1 MSATTS
7 GTSVS
12 ALEPTRRA
20 RQLAAIRRLRALRW
34 FSGQLFLWIVILLGL
49 VFMVT
54 PGVWMLLA
62 SFKTQAE
69 ISAIPLQ
76 FWPSQWRLSNYV
88 ETIEVMKFWRVFTNS
103 VIITSCVTIANI
115 FTCTWGGYTFG
126 KLRWPGRDIVFMIL
140 LSTMMIPG
148 FLTLIPRYVLVA
160 KMGMLNSYS
169 GMIIPFLTGTFGI
182 FLTKQFMLGIPDELT
197 DAATVDGCSAIG
209 VYWRIVL
216 PLSKPIMAVLAIFVF
231 DWAWDDLLWGI
242 MILTDRLKWTLPIA
256 IANLRVQESNQYE
269 LQMAGS
275 TLAIIPVII
284 LFLALQR
291 HIVRGVALSG
301 LKG

>member
-7 GTSVS
+7 TS
-12 ALEPTRRA
+12 APTA
-20 RQLAAIRRLRALRW
+20 TEKLTLAQRSTGAQRRALRW
-34 FSGQLFLWIVILLGL
+34 LTGQLVLWTIILAGL
-49 VFMVT
+49 IFMIT
-54 PGVWMLLA
+54 PAVWMVLA

-69 ISAIPLQ
+69 ISAIPLR
-76 FWPSQWRLSNYV
+76 FWPEIWRFSNYP
-88 ETIEVMKFWRVFTNS
+88 EAMSAMKFWYVFGNS
-103 VIITSCVTIANI
+103 LLITGAITIANV

-126 KLRWPGRDIVFMIL
+126 KLRWPRRDAVFMLL

-160 KMGMLNSYS
+160 KLGLLNSYG

-182 FLTKQFMLGIPDELT
+182 FLTKQFMLSIPNELT
-197 DAATVDGCSAIG
+197 DAATVDGCSAFGI
-209 VYWRIVL
+209 YWRIIL
-216 PLSKPIMAVLAIFVF
+216 PMSKPIIAVLSIFVF

-242 MILTDRLKWTLPIA
+242 MILTDREMWTLPIA
-256 IANLRVQESNQYE
+256 ISNLRIQQSNQYE

-275 TLAIIPVII
+275 TIAIIPVII
-284 LFLALQR
+284 LFLFLQR
-291 HIVRGVALSG
+291 HIVQGVALSG

>member
-7 GTSVS
+7 TTAPASVRKV
-12 ALEPTRRA
+12 TTVRRRSNA
-20 RQLAAIRRLRALRW
+20 QRRVLRW
-34 FSGQLFLWIVILLGL
+34 LVGQLILWVIILAGL
-49 VFMVT
+49 IFMIT
-54 PGVWMLLA
+54 PAVWMVLA

-69 ISAIPLQ
+69 ISAVPLR
-76 FWPSQWRLSNYV
+76 FWPEVWRISNYP
-88 ETIEVMKFWRVFTNS
+88 EAMSAMKFWYVFRNS
-103 VIITSCVTIANI
+103 LLITASITVANV

-126 KLRWPGRDIVFMIL
+126 KLRWPGRDFVFMIL

-160 KMGMLNSYS
+160 KMGLLNTYG

-182 FLTKQFMLGIPDELT
+182 FLTKQFMLSIPDELS
-197 DAATVDGCSAIG
+197 DAATVDGCSAFGI
-209 VYWRIVL
+209 YWRIIL
-216 PLSKPIMAVLAIFVF
+216 PMSKPIIAVLSIFVF

-242 MILTDRLKWTLPIA
+242 MILTDREMWTLPIA
-256 IANLRVQESNQYE
+256 ISNLRIQQSNQYE

-275 TLAIIPVII
+275 TIAIIPVIL
-284 LFLALQR
+284 LFLVLQR
-291 HIVRGVALSG
+291 HIVKGVALSG

>member
-7 GTSVS
+7 SGAPASVKKLTVARPGS
-12 ALEPTRRA
+12 SVRRRA
-20 RQLAAIRRLRALRW
+20 IRWLI
-34 FSGQLFLWIVILLGL
+34 GQLFLWAIILAGL
-49 VFMVT
+49 VFMIT
-54 PGVWMLLA
+54 PAVWMILA

-69 ISAIPLQ
+69 ISAVPLR
-76 FWPSQWRLSNYV
+76 FWPEVWRVSNYP
-88 ETIEVMKFWRVFTNS
+88 EAMSAMKFWYVFRNS
-103 VIITSCVTIANI
+103 LFITAAITIANV

-126 KLRWPGRDIVFMIL
+126 KLRWPGRDFVFMLL

-160 KMGMLNSYS
+160 KMGLLNSYG

-182 FLTKQFMLGIPDELT
+182 FLTKQFMLSIPDELS
-197 DAATVDGCSAIG
+197 DAATVDGCSAFGI
-209 VYWRIVL
+209 YWRIIL
-216 PLSKPIMAVLAIFVF
+216 PMSKPIIAVLSIFVF

-242 MILTDRLKWTLPIA
+242 MILTEREMWTLPIA
-256 IANLRVQESNQYE
+256 ISNLRIQQSNQYE

-275 TLAIIPVII
+275 TIAIIPVIL
-284 LFLALQR
+284 LFLVLQR
-291 HIVRGVALSG
+291 HIVQGVALSG